1 MSDPS
6 QPTLARRLVAEAL
19 GTGCLLMA
27 LIGSGIMAVNLSE
40 GNIGVALM
48 GIALPVG
55 AILSVLIMMF
65 APISG
70 AHFNPAV
77 TIAIAALGDMK
88 WRDVPAYVVT
98 QIVSAIAGIMLA
110 HLMFGLPLYTLGTT
124 ARTGPSQWLS
134 EVLATFGLFAVIWAT
149 ARLRSAALPYAV
161 GAYVFAAI
169 WFTSSTCFANPAVT
183 ISRLFTDTICSIRP
197 QDVLPFIAC
206 QAVGAAAATALF
218 HWLVPTKP
226 VVSLEKTVPEAEPVD
241 GVTRKR
247 SFSGPLTPPSH

>member
-1 MSDPS
+1 MSDSPQPS
-6 QPTLARRLVAEAL
+6 LPRRLAAEAL

-27 LIGSGIMAVNLSE
+27 LIGSGVMAVNLSQ
-40 GNIGVALM
+40 GNMGVALM
-48 GIALPVG
+48 AIALPVG
-55 AILSVLIMMF
+55 AILSVLILMF

-88 WRDVPAYVVT
+88 WREVPAYVAT
-98 QIVSAIAGIMLA
+98 QISAAIGGVMLA
-110 HLMFGLPLYTLGTT
+110 HLMFDLPLVTIGTT
-124 ARTGPSQWLS
+124 ARTGPAQWLS

-149 ARLRSAALPYAV
+149 ARLRAQALPYAV

-183 ISRLFTDTICSIRP
+183 ISRLVTDTICGIRP

-206 QAVGAAAATALF
+206 QAVGAALATGLF

-226 VVSLEKTVPEAEPVD
+226 VIELENMVPEADSAD
-241 GVTRKR
+241 GAGRKR
-247 SFSGPLTPPSH
+247 SYSGPLTPLND

>member
-1 MSDPS
+1 MSDSTQPS
-6 QPTLARRLVAEAL
+6 LPRRLAAEAL
-19 GTGCLLMA
+19 GTGSLLMA
-27 LIGSGIMAVNLSE
+27 LIGSGIMAENLSQ

-77 TIAIAALGDMK
+77 TVAIAALGDMK

-110 HLMFGLPLYTLGTT
+110 HLMFDQPFFQIGTT
-124 ARTGPSQWLS
+124 ARTGPAMWLS
-134 EVLATFGLFAVIWAT
+134 EVIATFGLFAVIWAT
-149 ARLRSAALPYAV
+149 ARLRAQALPYAV

-183 ISRLFTDTICSIRP
+183 ISRLFTDTICAIRP

-206 QAVGAAAATALF
+206 QAVGATLATVLF

-226 VVSLEKTVPEAEPVD
+226 VVSMEPPHPEAED
-241 GVTRKR
+241 TDDDTRKR
-247 SFSGPLTPPSH
+247 SFSGPLTPPAA